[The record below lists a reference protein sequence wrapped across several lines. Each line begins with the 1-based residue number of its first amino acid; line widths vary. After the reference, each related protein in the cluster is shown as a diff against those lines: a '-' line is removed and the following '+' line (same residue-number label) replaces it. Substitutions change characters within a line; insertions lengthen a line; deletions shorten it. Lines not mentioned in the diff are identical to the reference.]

1 MQTQTQT
8 QTIIKSL
15 GQIAITVKSIEQAK
29 HFYGVVLGLP
39 HLFDVDPQL
48 SFYQC
53 GEVRLMLTLPHAEA
67 RDTHNSVLYYKVA
80 NLTQAWAH
88 LEQHQ
93 VHIEQAPQMIAKMP
107 DHELWMGFIRDTEQN
122 LIGLMEERSIAS

>member
-1 MQTQTQT
+1 MQTLIQ
-8 QTIIKSL
+8 SL

-39 HLFDVDPQL
+39 HLFDAGPQL

-53 GEVRLMLTLPHAEA
+53 GEVRLMLSLPQAKEE
-67 RDTHNSVLYYKVA
+67 DTHNSVLYYKVA
-80 NLTQAWAH
+80 NLEQVWAH
-88 LEQHQ
+88 FELHQ
-93 VHIEQAPQMIAKMP
+93 VHIEQAPHMIANMP

-122 LIGLMEERSIAS
+122 LIGLMEERAFA